1 MKQVEEHTNIQS
13 LFLTT
18 YRHGRKATKD
28 IWKAIFDSSVKGY

>member
-18 YRHGRKATKD
+18 YGHGRKATKD